1 MVTSTTGLEGS
12 TNARRVIASGATGL
26 YDFYKIKYIKSVIV
40 QGITSTIPNVAPTE
54 NQVVAANDGLESD
67 IESYVA
73 NNFPFDVDYM
83 NTTSYLCYEVDR
95 DVMNAAGA
103 SVTYLHAQVDVYEV
117 VQSTNNLIVKI

>member
-1 MVTSTTGLEGS
+1 MITSTTSLEGS
-12 TNARRVIASGATGL
+12 TNAKRIIASGATGL

-40 QGITSTIPNVAPTE
+40 QGITSTIPNTSPT
-54 NQVVAANDGLESD
+54 QGAVVAANDGLD
-67 IESYVA
+67 ADVESYVA

-103 SVTYLHAQVDVYEV
+103 AVTYLHAKVDVYEV
-117 VQSTNNLIVKI
+117 VQSTNNLIAK